1 MGIVFGLL
9 AAATYG
15 GADFLG
21 GRVSR
26 RADVFT
32 VVLISQLIGA
42 VPLLAVIPF
51 FIEVEPS
58 APAFVWGTAAGLAGG
73 SGVLL
78 LYRGLAIGRMSVV
91 APVTGVVAATAPV
104 VFGLATGERPG
115 PLALVG
121 VVVALI
127 AVALVSAA
135 PPPAAAEDDVE
146 LGAALHPWRT
156 SGVPLALGA
165 GLAFGAFFIF
175 LDLGGDDTGVWPLVG
190 MRVSSLVLVTVIA
203 LSLRRPLRPPPR
215 TFIGIAGAGLL
226 DVSANVLYL
235 LATRHGLL
243 TLVAVLTSMYPAST
257 VLLARFVLKERFIRT
272 QIAGLLFAA
281 ASIVMIVLG

>member
-1 MGIVFGLL
+1 MGIIFGLL

-15 GADFLG
+15 GADFIG
-21 GRVSR
+21 GRMSR
-26 RADVFT
+26 RVDVFT
-32 VVLISQLIGA
+32 VVLVSQLIGA
-42 VPLLAVIPF
+42 IPLVVVIPF
-51 FIEVEPS
+51 FIDGEASVS
-58 APAFVWGTAAGLAGG
+58 ALAWGAAAGFAGG

-78 LYRGLAIGRMSVV
+78 LYRGLAVGRMSVV

-104 VFGLATGERPG
+104 IFGLATGERPG

-127 AVALVSAA
+127 AVALVSTA
-135 PPPAAAEDDVE
+135 PPPPAAEDDVE
-146 LGAALHPWRT
+146 LGATLNSWRA

-175 LDLGGDDTGVWPLVG
+175 LDLGGEDTGLWPLIG
-190 MRVSSLVLVTVIA
+190 MRSSSLVLVA
-203 LSLRRPLRPPPR
+203 LITLALRRPLRPPSG
-215 TFIGIAGAGLL
+215 TILGIAGAGLL
-226 DVSANVLYL
+226 DVAANVLYL

-272 QIAGLLFAA
+272 QIVGLLFAA

>member
-42 VPLLAVIPF
+42 APLLVVIPF
-51 FIEVEPS
+51 FLDVDPTLRAVS
-58 APAFVWGTAAGLAGG
+58 WGAAAGLGG
-73 SGVLL
+73 GAGVLL
-78 LYRGLAIGRMSVV
+78 LYRGLAIGRMSVI
-91 APVTGVVAATAPV
+91 APVTGVVAAAAPV
-104 VFGLATGERPG
+104 IFGLVTGERPG
-115 PLALVG
+115 PLALIG
-121 VVVALI
+121 VAVALM

-135 PPPAAAEDDVE
+135 PPPTGEEDDVD
-146 LGAALHPWRT
+146 LDATVRPWRT
-156 SGVPLALGA
+156 SGVPMALGA
-165 GLAFGAFFIF
+165 GLAFGAFFIL
-175 LDLGGDDTGVWPLVG
+175 LDAAGDDSGVWPLIG
-190 MRVSSLVLVTVIA
+190 MRTSSLALVAVIA
-203 LSLRRPLRPPPR
+203 VALRRPWRPPAG
-215 TFIGIAGAGLL
+215 TLSLIAGAGVL

-257 VLLARFVLKERFIRT
+257 VLLARFVLKERLVRT
-272 QIAGLLFAA
+272 QMVGLVLAA
-281 ASIVMIVLG
+281 ASIVLIVVG